1 MSWSWVIHVHLRSNG
16 PCPYRRE
23 TQAVKTQA
31 HRDRRGGDGTMEAG
45 WGVTRPQVGRDKEP
59 VLPQSLWTESCAPC
73 QVTPGFQ
80 SQPPELPENKF
91 VTGVLGNKC
100 QALNSLLRACSGNA
114 NIQSLRGVTSGFREV
129 GRPWCNERLVKCSL
143 LRGPGHC
150 AAQCVALK
158 FVLDGIFDFL
168 IANYLRRPPFL

>member
-1 MSWSWVIHVHLRSNG
+1 MHLRSND

-31 HRDRRGGDGTMEAG
+31 HGDRRKGGDGTMEAG
-45 WGVTRPQVGRDKEP
+45 LGVSRPQAGRDKELA
-59 VLPQSLWTESCAPC
+59 LPQSLWTEPCAPC

-80 SQPPELPENKF
+80 SQLPELPKNKF

-100 QALNSLLRACSGNA
+100 PGLNSLLRACSGNA
-114 NIQSLRGVTSGFREV
+114 NIQSLRGMTSGFREV
-129 GRPWCNERLVKCSL
+129 GRPGRNERLVKCPL

-168 IANYLRRPPFL
+168 IANYRRRPPFL